1 MAVST
6 TVVDSAFIYIAVFG
20 FLLLFAIVFLMVYF
34 LVRYRRARNPKPTEI
49 PGNALLEA
57 LWIVLPT
64 LLALTM
70 FVYGLT
76 GFRFLRRPPPDSLH
90 VKVIARQWS
99 WQFVYDNGISASDL
113 VAPLG
118 RNVRVELN
126 SEDVIHGFFVPAFR
140 IKQDAVPG
148 MKTQAWF
155 RATESGTFDIL
166 CSQYCGQR
174 HSAMLSRL
182 IVVPPEQFDR
192 WYAGQPIQIAG
203 LTPSTKEPKGE
214 ELLRQKGCLA
224 CHSLDGS
231 PLVGPTF
238 KGLFGKTVEV
248 LTEGKRRTTIA
259 DESYIRLSI
268 LDSHADVVVG
278 YQDIMPLEKGL
289 LSDAEV
295 EEMLKYLE
303 QLK

>member
-6 TVVDSAFIYIAVFG
+6 TVVDSAFIYIAAFA
-20 FLLLFAIVFLMVYF
+20 FLLLFGIVFLMVYF
-34 LVRYRRARNPKPTEI
+34 LVRYRRARNPKPSEI
-49 PGNALLEA
+49 PGNAVLET

-64 LLALTM
+64 LLVLTM

-76 GFRFLRRPPPDSLH
+76 GFRFLRHPPPDSLH

-99 WQFVYDNGISASDL
+99 WQFIYDNGISSSDL

-118 RNVRVELN
+118 RDVRVELN

-155 RATESGTFDIL
+155 RATQSGTYDIL

-174 HSAMLSRL
+174 HSAMLARL
-182 IVVPPEQFDR
+182 IVVPPDQFER
-192 WYAGQPIQIAG
+192 WYAGQPVQIAG
-203 LTPSTKEPKGE
+203 LAPSTREPKGE

-231 PLVGPTF
+231 RLVGPSF
-238 KGLFGKTVEV
+238 KGLFGRSTEV
-248 LTEGKRRTTIA
+248 LTQGIRRTIVA
-259 DESYIRLSI
+259 DEAYIRRSI
-268 LDSHADVVVG
+268 LDSHADVGVG
-278 YQDIMPLEKGL
+278 YPDIMPVEKGL
-289 LSDAEV
+289 LSEAEV
-295 EEMLKYLE
+295 EEMLKYIE

>member
-6 TVVDSAFIYIAVFG
+6 TVVDSAFIYIAAFG
-20 FLLLFAIVFLMVYF
+20 FLLLFGIVFLMVYF
-34 LVRYRRARNPKPTEI
+34 LVRYRRARNPQPTEI
-49 PGNALLEA
+49 PGNTPLEVI
-57 LWIVLPT
+57 WIVLSV
-64 LLALTM
+64 LLVLTM

-99 WQFVYDNGISASDL
+99 WQFVYDNGITSSDL

-118 RNVRVELN
+118 RNVRAELT

-155 RATESGTFDIL
+155 RATQSGTFDIL

-174 HSAMLSRL
+174 HSAMLARL
-182 IVVPPEQFDR
+182 IVVSPEQFDR
-192 WYAGQPIQIAG
+192 WYAGQPVQIAG
-203 LTPSTKEPKGE
+203 LAPPTKEPKGE

-224 CHSLDGS
+224 CHSLDGG
-231 PLVGPTF
+231 PLVGPSF
-238 KGLFGKTVEV
+238 KGLFGRTVEV
-248 LTEGKRRTTIA
+248 LTEGRRRTITA
-259 DESYIRLSI
+259 DEAYIRTSI

-278 YQDIMPLEKGL
+278 YPDIMPEEKGL
-289 LSDAEV
+289 LSEAEV
-295 EEMLKYLE
+295 QEMLKYLE
-303 QLK
+303 QLR

>member
-6 TVVDSAFIYIAVFG
+6 TVVDSAFIYIAAFA
-20 FLLLFAIVFLMVYF
+20 FLLLFGIVFLMVYF

-49 PGNALLEA
+49 PGNTPLEVT
-57 LWIVLPT
+57 WIVLAN
-64 LLALTM
+64 LLVLTM

-76 GFRFLRRPPPDSLH
+76 GFRFLRRPPQDSLH

-99 WQFVYDNGISASDL
+99 WQFVYENGVTSSDL

-118 RNVRVELN
+118 KNVRVELT

-148 MKTQAWF
+148 MRTQAWF
-155 RATESGTFDIL
+155 RATQSGTFDIL

-174 HSAMLSRL
+174 HSAMLARL
-182 IVVPPEQFDR
+182 IVVPPAQFDQ
-192 WYAGQPIQIAG
+192 WYGGQPVDIAG
-203 LTPSTKEPKGE
+203 LLPSTRQPKGE

-224 CHSLDGS
+224 CHSLDGT

-238 KGLFGKTVEV
+238 KGLFGRTVEV
-248 LTEGKRRTTIA
+248 LTRGKRRTITA
-259 DESYIRLSI
+259 DESYIRTSI
-268 LDSHADVVVG
+268 LDSHADVVAG
-278 YQDIMPLEKGL
+278 YPDIMPLEKGL
-289 LSDAEV
+289 LSEAEV